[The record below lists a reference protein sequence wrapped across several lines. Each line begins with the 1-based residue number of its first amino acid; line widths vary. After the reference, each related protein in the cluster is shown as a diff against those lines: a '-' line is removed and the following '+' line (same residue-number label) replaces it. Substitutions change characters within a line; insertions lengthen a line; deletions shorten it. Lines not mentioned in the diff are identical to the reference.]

1 MAANQLSS
9 KEKHAALQYL
19 MFLKK
24 KQCGRVK
31 GWGCAD
37 GWKQQAKINKEDA
50 SALTVTIESIII
62 SCVIDAAEWH
72 DVATVDI
79 PGAFMQ
85 ADMDEVVHVKLK
97 GKMVDLLVKIKPKL
111 YRKYVLIKKGKP
123 ILYIELK
130 KALYRTLQAA
140 LLFWQ
145 KLSKQLEDWGFEINP
160 YGWCITN

>member
-1 MAANQLSS
+1 M
-9 KEKHAALQYL
+9 
-19 MFLKK
+19 
-24 KQCGRVK
+24 
-31 GWGCAD
+31 
-37 GWKQQAKINKEDA
+37 
-50 SALTVTIESIII
+50 
-62 SCVIDAAEWH
+62 
-72 DVATVDI
+72 ATVDI